1 MERTK
6 LSIPDILAKKEKRE
20 KITMLTAYDYPL
32 ASLVDGGGIDII
44 LVGDSVGNV
53 VLGYESTVSVTM
65 EEILHHTKAV
75 RKAVKFALLVGDMP
89 FMSFNISKEEAIRNA
104 GRFIKEAECEA
115 VKLEWFPNCIEMTK
129 AIVNAG
135 IPVMGHIGLTPQTA
149 AQLGGFK
156 VRGRDVET
164 AKQLIEQALLLE
176 GIGCFSVVLECI
188 PDQIS
193 KIITE
198 KLKIPTI
205 GIGAGP
211 WCDGQ
216 VLVTYDM
223 IGLFERFRPKFVK
236 QYVDLSAQIL
246 EAIKKFKDE
255 VSQEKFP
262 TKDHS
267 FTIDKEELKKI
278 L

>member
-6 LSIPDILAKKEKRE
+6 LSIPDILAKKERKE

-32 ASLVDGGGIDII
+32 ASLVDRGGIDMI

-53 VLGYESTVSVTM
+53 VLGYDSTASVTM
-65 EEILHHTKAV
+65 EEILHHAKAV
-75 RKAVKFALLVGDMP
+75 KRAVKFALLVGDMP
-89 FMSFNISKEEAIRNA
+89 FMSFNISREETIRNA
-104 GRFIKEAECEA
+104 GRFIKEAGCEA
-115 VKLEWFPNCIEMTK
+115 VKIEWFPNCIEMTR
-129 AIVNAG
+129 AIVNSG

-156 VRGRDVET
+156 VRGRDAET
-164 AKQLIEQALLLE
+164 AKQLIEQALFLE
-176 GIGCFSVVLECI
+176 EVGCFSLVLECI

-236 QYVDLSAQIL
+236 QYVDLSSQIL
-246 EAIKKFKDE
+246 EAIKKFRDE

-267 FTIDKEELKKI
+267 FTIDKEELKK